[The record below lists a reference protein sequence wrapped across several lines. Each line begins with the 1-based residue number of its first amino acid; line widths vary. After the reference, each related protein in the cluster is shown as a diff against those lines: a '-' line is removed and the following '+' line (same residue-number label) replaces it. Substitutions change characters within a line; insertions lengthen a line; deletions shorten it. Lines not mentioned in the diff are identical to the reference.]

1 MPTPASVRRL
11 CGFPA
16 PFQQAAIL
24 GGSEL
29 LLNGSR
35 KLQVLAHPVLI
46 FKPAQPLK
54 TLVAAEEVEIYQEQ
68 GNRLPVGFSHLCV
81 LVKYLNP
88 APLGRG
94 FRQQSWGKEV
104 LDRKTGLFSH
114 ATEKQAD
121 FFQS

>member
-1 MPTPASVRRL
+1 MPTPTSGHRL

-29 LLNGSR
+29 LNGSR
-35 KLQVLAHPVLI
+35 KLQVLAHSVLI

-54 TLVAAEEVEIYQEQ
+54 TLVAAEKVEIYQEQ

-81 LVKYLNP
+81 L
-88 APLGRG
+88 
-94 FRQQSWGKEV
+94 
-104 LDRKTGLFSH
+104 
-114 ATEKQAD
+114 
-121 FFQS
+121 